1 MEVLEDLRHVSKH
14 LSTHTCTFN
23 KSSLTGSSRVGV
35 KMCTLTEGSHRSSCV
50 VHERKKVYAFVNP
63 TLLLGGIDGTGA
75 AAGISSRQ

>member
-1 MEVLEDLRHVSKH
+1 MEVLEDIRHISKY

-23 KSSLTGSSRVGV
+23 KSSMAGSSRVGV
-35 KMCTLTEGSHRSSCV
+35 KTCTLTKGSRRSSCV
-50 VHERKKVYAFVNP
+50 VHERKKVYTFVNP